1 MNPGGI
7 PAPKLAL
14 FNGAII
20 GGGVVDEELDPRAG
34 VVVTTTVPGVN
45 KSDMDAATTAPAPLA
60 LVGVVETSKGVDETP
75 AVGSLPTIREDKGI
89 VFNESDCCCC

>member
-14 FNGAII
+14 FKGGII
-20 GGGVVDEELDPRAG
+20 GGGVVDEVEPRAG

-45 KSDMDAATTAPAPLA
+45 RSDMDAAAPAPLT
-60 LVGVVETSKGVDETP
+60 LVGVVVTNKGVDDTP

-89 VFNESDCCCC
+89 VLNESDCCCCC